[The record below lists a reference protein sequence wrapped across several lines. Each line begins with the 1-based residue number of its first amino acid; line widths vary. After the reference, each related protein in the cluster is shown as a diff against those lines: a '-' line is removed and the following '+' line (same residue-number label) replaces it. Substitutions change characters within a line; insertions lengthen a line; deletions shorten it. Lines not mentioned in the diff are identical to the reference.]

1 MAVLIAVTS
10 SAQAQQ
16 SLPDFAT
23 EFINADVNGDGV
35 ITRNEATA
43 LLTQAWDSLDQD
55 NDNTISVDEQ
65 KILLDY
71 VQANSGKDPKAVI
84 DRYLTLDQDNNGL
97 ISAEEIDSRFHSL
110 ITRADQ
116 NDDAAVS
123 AQELIDMLSQ

>member
-1 MAVLIAVTS
+1 
-10 SAQAQQ
+10 
-16 SLPDFAT
+16 LPDFAT

-71 VQANSGKDPKAVI
+71 VQANSGKDPKAV
-84 DRYLTLDQDNNGL
+84 RRLTRD
-97 ISAEEIDSRFHSL
+97 F
-110 ITRADQ
+110 T
-116 NDDAAVS
+116 V
-123 AQELIDMLSQ
+123 